1 MMMMKNYLMPITL
14 AAFIVV
20 AGIFAFSPVEQAST
34 VHVGVLA
41 ELDLTGQLFCD
52 LLEGEGDSTYDA
64 ANAECDIIEE

>member
-14 AAFIVV
+14 AAVIVV

-34 VHVGVLA
+34 VHDGVLA

-52 LLEGEGDSTYDA
+52 LLDGADNSAYDSDLGI
-64 ANAECDIIEE
+64 CVD